1 MLQKELGLCPGS
13 RDFSA
18 SEEGIASSRRF
29 ERYMPPKAI
38 AVTAREIFRRV
49 LAGKTVQK
57 VSYANTNDRKY
68 DIPA

>member
-1 MLQKELGLCPGS
+1 
-13 RDFSA
+13 
-18 SEEGIASSRRF
+18 
-29 ERYMPPKAI
+29 MPPKAI